1 MSEPAQL
8 LGYPSAAHFSRRAL
22 LLGAGAAIAGARQV
36 AAQAGPRLT
45 VLPKGIVSSIPSS
58 TTKPPKHLDLEDW
71 LLCNGALVYR
81 SAYPELFGNLG
92 PSGGP
97 GDGTSTFSL
106 PNLPVE
112 YRDGQP
118 VKGTAICPFSNFGTP
133 AGATMPF
140 DMDSDAGAQSR
151 N

>member
-1 MSEPAQL
+1 MI
-8 LGYPSAAHFSRRAL
+8 SRRDLIIGSAMTL
-22 LLGAGAAIAGARQV
+22 ATPAV
-36 AAQAGPRLT
+36 AQQGPRLI
-45 VLPKGIVSSIPSS
+45 VLPKGIVSSIPST
-58 TTKPPKHLDLEDW
+58 TTKPPKRLDLEDW

-81 SAYPELFGNLG
+81 TAYPELFSNLG
-92 PSGGP
+92 SNAGP

-118 VKGTAICPFSNFGTP
+118 VKGTAVCPFSNFGTP
-133 AGATMPF
+133 AGVTMPF
-140 DMDSDAGAQSR
+140 DMDSNAEAQSH